1 MRLLS
6 PYRSG
11 IASAFGAAVFFGA
24 SVPFAKLL
32 ISTVPPVLLAG
43 LLYLGSGLGLLAWW
57 AFKHLRA
64 EHGKREAALTRREL
78 PWLAG
83 AILAGGI
90 FGPVLLMLGLAHTS
104 AASASLLLN
113 LEGVF
118 TVGLAWIVFREH
130 FDRRIAFGMALIVAG
145 GFFLTW
151 SGALGWKASL
161 WTLAI
166 VGACLCWAID
176 NNLTRRI
183 SAGDPV
189 QIAGVKGLVAGLV
202 NTGIALVLGHSFP
215 SGGAVAAAGV
225 VGALGYGVSLVL
237 FVVALRHLGTGR
249 AGAYF
254 STAPFIGAAISLLW
268 LPESPT
274 WSFWVAA
281 ALMAGGVGL
290 HLIEHHEHLHAHEPF
305 GHAHRHV
312 HDEHHQ
318 HPHDPP
324 WDDTEPHTHFHM
336 TVPQTH
342 SHPHYPDIHHRHRH
356 QRRPKKRGRKK

>member
-6 PYRSG
+6 PDRSG
-11 IASAFGAAVFFGA
+11 IASALGAALFFGA
-24 SVPFAKLL
+24 SVPLAKLL
-32 ISTVPPVLLAG
+32 IGIVPPVLLAG

-57 AFKHLRA
+57 AFRRLYAPR
-64 EHGKREAALTRREL
+64 GKREAALTRREL

-83 AILAGGI
+83 ATLAGGI
-90 FGPVLLMLGLAHTS
+90 LGPVLLMWGLTHTS

-118 TVGLAWIVFREH
+118 TAVVAWFVFREH
-130 FDRRIAFGMALIVAG
+130 FDRRIAFGMALIIAG
-145 GFFLTW
+145 GVFLSW
-151 SGALGWKASL
+151 SGALGWRASL
-161 WTLAI
+161 WTVAI

-189 QIAGVKGLVAGLV
+189 QIAGIKGLVAGLV

-215 SGGAVAAAGV
+215 SGGVILAAGV

-254 STAPFIGAAISLLW
+254 STAPFVGAAISLMW
-268 LPESPT
+268 LPESPA

-281 ALMAGGVGL
+281 ALMAGGVAL
-290 HLIEHHEHLHAHEPF
+290 HLIERHEHLHAHEPF
-305 GHAHRHV
+305 GHTHRHV
-312 HDEHHQ
+312 HDAHH
-318 HPHDPP
+318 HHAHDFP
-324 WDDTEPHTHFHM
+324 WDGLEPHTHFH
-336 TVPQTH
+336 VIGPDTH

-356 QRRPKKRGRKK
+356 QARPKKRGREK